1 MARTAERH
9 LVLGRL
15 CKVFHSLLCQ
25 VLPAIDTPRGVP
37 LRLHPDC
44 PHEALRANIA
54 ETPTQLRAQVG
65 YSLFLIRLF
74 RFGRTTRSGGA
85 VASKRLRRPSTA
97 SSRLRPLEMHFP
109 HLGGRQPQDFF
120 VGASKETLPF
130 HHSKLSVASKQ
141 EQCVPC
147 ALCQGRIPEMLNRIR

>member
-9 LVLGRL
+9 LVVGRL

-25 VLPAIDTPRGVP
+25 VLPAIDTPRGAP

-44 PHEALRANIA
+44 PHEALKANIA

-74 RFGRTTRSGGA
+74 SIWTNNTIRWSGCLEAIATTA
-85 VASKRLRRPSTA
+85 HCFFQTKTM
-97 SSRLRPLEMHFP
+97 EIHFP
-109 HLGGRQPQDFF
+109 HLEAVRPKT
-120 VGASKETLPF
+120 SML
-130 HHSKLSVASKQ
+130 
-141 EQCVPC
+141 VPVKKRC
-147 ALCQGRIPEMLNRIR
+147 LFIIRSFQSHPSRNNVC